1 MNWTGQG
8 KGQGMA
14 DLQLYFASLS
24 AINIAMHICMCAAHR
39 SNMSYGNLS
48 VLYDKLHIHSYKNK
62 YVCVYIF
69 VQYAVLADLS
79 IVYRSFCFEWPTK

>member
-1 MNWTGQG
+1 M
-8 KGQGMA
+8 K

-24 AINIAMHICMCAAHR
+24 AINFAVHICNICMCAAHQ

-48 VLYDKLHIHSYKNK
+48 VLYDKYKNK